1 MRWFDGLAMSSR
13 KSPLRFDLTSLQL
26 FVAVA
31 EELSL
36 TKAANREH
44 LVLSAASKR
53 ITELEDAVGSPLLYR
68 HARGVTLTPAGQS
81 LLHYSRQVLQTLHRM
96 QGELSEFA
104 EGIQGHIRMHAI
116 ASAIIQF
123 LPEELDAFLT
133 QYPRVK
139 IDLEE
144 RVGPEIVRAVAEGT
158 ADIGIIAEG
167 TPATG
172 LELLPYHTDRLV
184 VVTPKRHPLTRL
196 KSVRLA
202 ETLEYDYVGPRTG
215 SSLYSLMMR
224 GAMEAGGSIKLRVQ
238 VRSFDGMC
246 RMIQANLGIG
256 ILPAGAIAPQ
266 LKSMGIRTVALT
278 EDWASRKLYVCV
290 RELDSLP
297 VTARQLVRHL
307 SRPTGS

>member
-1 MRWFDGLAMSSR
+1 MSSR

-36 TKAANREH
+36 TKAAHREH

-53 ITELEDAVGSPLLYR
+53 IAELEDAVGSPLLYR

-123 LPEELDAFLT
+123 LPEELSAFLT
-133 QYPRVK
+133 RYPRVK

-144 RVGPEIVRAVAEGT
+144 RVGPEIVRAVTESA
-158 ADIGIIAEG
+158 ADVGIIAEG

-172 LELLPYHTDRLV
+172 LALLPYHVDRLV
-184 VVTPKRHPLTRL
+184 VVLPRKHPLARR
-196 KSVRLA
+196 KYVRLV
-202 ETLEYDYVGPRTG
+202 ETLDFDYVGPRTG

-224 GAMEAGGSIKLRVQ
+224 GAEEAGRSIKLRIQ

-256 ILPAGAIAPQ
+256 ILPAGAIVQ
-266 LKSMGIRTVALT
+266 HVKSMGIRTLAL
-278 EDWASRKLYVCV
+278 EEHWASRKLHTCV
-290 RELDSLP
+290 RELAALS
-297 VTARQLVRHL
+297 VTARRLVHHL
-307 SRPTGS
+307 SQPTGS